1 MCFLLIPV
9 MSAQLF
15 CLKYRPA
22 AHLHKETEI
31 RSVIP
36 DCTPRWIIQ
45 RHGDDAITNTD
56 ARGAMCVKKIYLH
69 QICDGRTHC

>member
-15 CLKYRPA
+15 CMKYRPA
-22 AHLHKETEI
+22 AHLHKGTAI

-36 DCTPRWIIQ
+36 DCIPRWIIQ
-45 RHGDDAITNTD
+45 RHGDDTVTDTN
-56 ARGAMCVKKIYLH
+56 ASGAMGAKKIYLH
-69 QICDGRTHC
+69 QIFDLCTDC